1 MDDLLGEVQSIKSA
15 VSGCENSLSSMED
28 KVCYEHTL
36 IHLSVNHLLLVILL
50 LLQLSGQISDI
61 TEQLK
66 VLEDLKMAAAKD
78 SMGEAAAGNI
88 HFDICCVD

>member
-36 IHLSVNHLLLVILL
+36 IHLSVNHLLLVIYTAVAAVVWA
-50 LLQLSGQISDI
+50 DI
-61 TEQLK
+61 R
-66 VLEDLKMAAAKD
+66 
-78 SMGEAAAGNI
+78 
-88 HFDICCVD
+88 HH